1 MVRPAFKPVF
11 EESESTIMDRM
22 IGRVSDDWRKDPG
35 DFIYDSVAPSPLEV
49 KQLQV
54 NQDEV
59 LKQSFALYAEG
70 EYLDYKL
77 AEVGLTRIQATQ
89 CERKLNITADAG
101 VFIKQG
107 YTVSVVILDKGG
119 NPIEYTVD
127 QDTAFDTSGT
137 LEIAITSKLT
147 GTVTNVPEGSEFI
160 LSPPLPGVR
169 GIADAGIT
177 TYAID
182 TETDDAAYLRYQ
194 DKINN
199 PDTGGNKNDYVR
211 WVMKQFEGR
220 VGAVKPIP
228 RWNGNGTVK
237 VIIVDVGMTAAEQEL
252 VDDVQE
258 YLDPESQGLGEG
270 KAPCGSAVTVV
281 PATEISINIAAT
293 VSYDPN
299 ANTSESESAFIAA
312 ITEYLK
318 GIVFTGSK
326 VIYNKIGGILIA
338 TAGVSNYSGLTVN
351 GGTADITINTE
362 EVAIIG
368 TVTI

>member
-1 MVRPAFKPVF
+1 
-11 EESESTIMDRM
+11 
-22 IGRVSDDWRKDPG
+22 
-35 DFIYDSVAPSPLEV
+35 
-49 KQLQV
+49 
-54 NQDEV
+54 
-59 LKQSFALYAEG
+59 
-70 EYLDYKL
+70 
-77 AEVGLTRIQATQ
+77 
-89 CERKLNITADAG
+89 

-220 VGAVKPIP
+220 VGAVRPIP

-258 YLDPESQGLGEG
+258 YLDPNSQGLGEG
-270 KAPCGSAVTVV
+270 RAPCGAQVTVV
-281 PATEISINIAAT
+281 AATALTINVTANNVVLVGGYSIAA
-293 VSYDPN
+293 VK
-299 ANTSESESAFIAA
+299 AAFEEQLE
-312 ITEYLK
+312 TYLK
-318 GIVFTGSK
+318 TTVFTYNPGTTTNVSI
-326 VIYNKIGGILIA
+326 IYNRISALLFTTEGII
-338 TAGVSNYSGLTVN
+338 NFNGLQVN
-351 GGTADITINTE
+351 GGTADIIPSAE
-362 EVAIIG
+362 QVAKLG
-368 TVTI
+368 TVTLNQ